1 MRIFSNFDTKL
12 RQKTFQEYQQKYGH
26 ENVICF
32 WRSKLYRMYKVISP
46 LLGVILFTILG
57 LMFFYRW
64 LHGDYFNYIIA
75 IILIADIMF
84 LFPVIDKFIDYKMDF
99 IVVIPNAIMMYDQG
113 ALFRR
118 NIKTIS
124 TQSIKAIAIQKS
136 SLLYS
141 IFDNGDLIILSEGD
155 SEHEGEMILRWIP
168 RPEKRRNQIVKIIG
182 LDLKANQNPKI

>member
-1 MRIFSNFDTKL
+1 
-12 RQKTFQEYQQKYGH
+12 
-26 ENVICF
+26 
-32 WRSKLYRMYKVISP
+32 
-46 LLGVILFTILG
+46 
-57 LMFFYRW
+57 
-64 LHGDYFNYIIA
+64 
-75 IILIADIMF
+75 MF